1 MQAFVNINSQKFL
14 LNGIPYYKN
23 FMPFVINNKL
33 KVVNVY
39 DSKLQLFDF
48 EDFGNVSVN
57 GNTFGSIALLVSALL
72 PTIFTRDTLGSG
84 SSTQLNEIIT
94 APPIV
99 RIGTTNTFSFP
110 IGYTWRYDNA
120 LYANTA
126 IINRTIAPATE
137 GFKRI
142 DIAVVDTFNNIVI
155 VQGVAS
161 EDVAVEPSPL
171 PNTLRLTAFSV
182 NGDVVS
188 EPTTPVVGVYVEKA
202 EFFQKLIS
210 GTGSVSVVLDTQETN
225 FRIISDDITMIE
237 GTSPTSG
244 YLSQYLREDKLLS
257 FINKTA
263 NPIVFKHSL
272 EANNFRLPNGAN
284 LTVQPNELIR
294 FRLAKDDVSPCYE
307 FDSLSR
313 VGSTNEFR
321 TYRTDDAGLETVLEV
336 SDLEKYIDN
345 VFGSDIILTAGL
357 FPVNGELVIKNSIGA
372 PIEMFGIAN
381 PETGDLPTING
392 NVIDEFTPFMIE
404 PYAIATLKKVSQE
417 DFMNENWILTYEF
430 ENVPSSGPTSTDF
443 LVEGSTNLYFTDA
456 RALAAVPNAT
466 PSTAGKS
473 KLYANL
479 TSTNTDGAVR
489 QKEVV
494 ERFNSIGLQLS
505 NYDTLLSFNNLRQ
518 TTDRSY
524 VYLFDHFTGIGLDN
538 GYTQNSGNGGNA
550 SVGENR
556 TGAKGVSV
564 VHTGTSSATGQGA
577 LIIGNVN
584 FPPIIIGQGQFYFRT
599 RIQIPVLSD
608 GSQTFY
614 AQEGFLCNN
623 FRFNPSGSMMFM
635 YDQSGAFAAGANAGS
650 PNWKCVTNNGT
661 SRTFSITSIPVI
673 AGTWYE
679 LLIIVNAAGTQVD
692 FYIDGNLQFSHTTN
706 IPTIPCFIHHSI
718 VKTVGNSQRETV
730 RDWVQYQH
738 N

>member
-1 MQAFVNINSQKFL
+1 MSDKRLSQLDPLENVPNDALLYVVYNAESYRTTKQKLLASIENRITAIGTITHADLTTVFGAGFSWIINGVSKTNASSITKNLTAAATGYQKVAIAVL
-14 LNGIPYYKN
+14 NASNGID
-23 FMPFVINNKL
+23 
-33 KVVNVY
+33 VVYGTEV
-39 DSKLQLFDF
+39 
-48 EDFGNVSVN
+48 
-57 GNTFGSIALLVSALL
+57 
-72 PTIFTRDTLGSG
+72 
-84 SSTQLNEIIT
+84 EIGET
-94 APPIV
+94 MV
-99 RIGTTNTFSFP
+99 Q
-110 IGYTWRYDNA
+110 
-120 LYANTA
+120 
-126 IINRTIAPATE
+126 PATPVNTL
-137 GFKRI
+137 FLTRW
-142 DIAVVDTFNNIVI
+142 DII
-155 VQGVAS
+155 
-161 EDVAVEPSPL
+161 EDVA
-171 PNTLRLTAFSV
+171 
-182 NGDVVS
+182 
-188 EPTTPVVGVYVEKA
+188 TTPTVPEVGTDYVQKA
-202 EFFQKLIS
+202 EFIQKTIS

-225 FRIISDDITMIE
+225 FRIVSDDITMIE

-313 VGSTNEFR
+313 VCSTNEFR
-321 TYRTDDAGLETVLEV
+321 TYRTDDAGLETVLDV

-345 VFGSDIILTAGL
+345 VFGSDFILTAGL

-372 PIEMFGIAN
+372 PIEMFGISN

-430 ENVPSSGPTSTDF
+430 ETVPASGPTSTDF

-466 PSTAGKS
+466 PSTPGKS

-494 ERFNSIGLQLS
+494 ERFNAINLTLGDYNLLLS
-505 NYDTLLSFNNLRQ
+505 NNNLRQ

-538 GYTQNSGNGGNA
+538 GYTQNNANGGNT

-564 VHTGTSSATGQGA
+564 VHTGTSTSTGQGA
-577 LIIGNVN
+577 LIIGNTN
-584 FPPIIIGQGQFYFRT
+584 FPPIIIGQGQFYFRE
-599 RIQIPVLSD
+599 RYQVPILSD
-608 GSQTFY
+608 SSNSYY
-614 AQEGFLCNN
+614 AQEGFLCNGN
-623 FRFNPSGSMMFM
+623 RFNPSGSMMFM
-635 YDQSGAFAAGANAGS
+635 YDEAGSFAAGANAGS

-692 FYIDGNLQFSHTTN
+692 FYIDGSLQFSHTTN
-706 IPTIPCFIHHSI
+706 IPTTPCFINHSI
-718 VKTVGNSQRETV
+718 VKTLGNSQRETI
-730 RDWVQYQH
+730 RDWVQFQH
-738 N
+738 S

>member
-1 MQAFVNINSQKFL
+1 MSDKRLSQLDPLENVPNDALLYVVYNGESYRTTKQKLLASIENRITAIGTITHADLTTVFGAGFSWIINGVSKTNASSITKNLTAAATGYQKVAIAVL
-14 LNGIPYYKN
+14 NASNGID
-23 FMPFVINNKL
+23 
-33 KVVNVY
+33 VVYGTEV
-39 DSKLQLFDF
+39 
-48 EDFGNVSVN
+48 
-57 GNTFGSIALLVSALL
+57 
-72 PTIFTRDTLGSG
+72 
-84 SSTQLNEIIT
+84 EIGET
-94 APPIV
+94 MV
-99 RIGTTNTFSFP
+99 Q
-110 IGYTWRYDNA
+110 
-120 LYANTA
+120 
-126 IINRTIAPATE
+126 PATPVNTL
-137 GFKRI
+137 FLTRW
-142 DIAVVDTFNNIVI
+142 DII
-155 VQGVAS
+155 
-161 EDVAVEPSPL
+161 EDVA
-171 PNTLRLTAFSV
+171 
-182 NGDVVS
+182 
-188 EPTTPVVGVYVEKA
+188 TTPTVPEVGTDYVQKA

-225 FRIISDDITMIE
+225 FRIVSDDITMIE

-357 FPVNGELVIKNSIGA
+357 FPVNGELVIKNSIGV

-404 PYAIATLKKVSQE
+404 PYALATLKKVSQE
-417 DFMNENWILTYEF
+417 DFVNENWILTYEF

-466 PSTAGKS
+466 PSAAGKS

-494 ERFNSIGLQLS
+494 EKFNAIDL
-505 NYDTLLSFNNLRQ
+505 TLGDYNLLLINNNLRQ

-538 GYTQNSGNGGNA
+538 GYTQNNANGGNT
-550 SVGENR
+550 SIGENR
-556 TGAKGVSV
+556 TGAKGVSI
-564 VHTGTSSATGQGA
+564 VHTGTSTSTGQGA
-577 LIIGNVN
+577 LIIGNTN
-584 FPPIIIGQGQFYFRT
+584 FPPIIIGQGQFYFRA
-599 RIQIPVLSD
+599 RVQIPVLSD

-614 AQEGFLCNN
+614 AQEGFLCNGN
-623 FRFNPSGSMMFM
+623 RFNPTGSMMFM
-635 YDQSGAFAAGANAGS
+635 YDQSGAFAFGANAGS

-692 FYIDGNLQFSHTTN
+692 FYIDGNLQASHTTN

-718 VKTVGNSQRETV
+718 VKTLGNSQRETI
-730 RDWVQYQH
+730 RDWVQFQH
-738 N
+738 S

>member
-1 MQAFVNINSQKFL
+1 MSDKRLSQLDPLENVPNDALLYVVYNGESYRTTKQKLLASIENRITAIGTITHADLTTVFGAGFSWIINGVSKTNASSITKNLTAAATGYQKVAIAVL
-14 LNGIPYYKN
+14 NASNGID
-23 FMPFVINNKL
+23 
-33 KVVNVY
+33 VVYGTEV
-39 DSKLQLFDF
+39 
-48 EDFGNVSVN
+48 
-57 GNTFGSIALLVSALL
+57 
-72 PTIFTRDTLGSG
+72 
-84 SSTQLNEIIT
+84 EIGET
-94 APPIV
+94 MV
-99 RIGTTNTFSFP
+99 Q
-110 IGYTWRYDNA
+110 
-120 LYANTA
+120 
-126 IINRTIAPATE
+126 PATPVNTL
-137 GFKRI
+137 FLTRW
-142 DIAVVDTFNNIVI
+142 DII
-155 VQGVAS
+155 
-161 EDVAVEPSPL
+161 EDVA
-171 PNTLRLTAFSV
+171 
-182 NGDVVS
+182 
-188 EPTTPVVGVYVEKA
+188 TTPTVPEVGTDYVQKA
-202 EFFQKLIS
+202 EFIQKTIS

-225 FRIISDDITMIE
+225 FRIVSDDITMIE

-313 VGSTNEFR
+313 VCSTNEFR
-321 TYRTDDAGLETVLEV
+321 TYRTDDAGLETVLDV

-345 VFGSDIILTAGL
+345 VFGSDFILTAGL

-430 ENVPSSGPTSTDF
+430 ETVPASGPTSTDF

-466 PSTAGKS
+466 PSTPGKS

-494 ERFNSIGLQLS
+494 EKFNAIDL
-505 NYDTLLSFNNLRQ
+505 TLGDYNLLLINNNLRQ

-538 GYTQNSGNGGNA
+538 GYTQNNANGGNT

-564 VHTGTSSATGQGA
+564 VHTGTSTSTGQGA
-577 LIIGNVN
+577 LIIGNTN
-584 FPPIIIGQGQFYFRT
+584 FPPIIIGQGQFYFRE
-599 RIQIPVLSD
+599 RYQVPILSD
-608 GSQTFY
+608 SSNSYY
-614 AQEGFLCNN
+614 AQEGFLCNGN
-623 FRFNPSGSMMFM
+623 RFNPSGSMMFM
-635 YDQSGAFAAGANAGS
+635 YDEAGSFAAGANAGS

-706 IPTIPCFIHHSI
+706 IPTTPCFIHHSI
-718 VKTVGNSQRETV
+718 VKTVGNTQRETV

-738 N
+738 S

>member
-1 MQAFVNINSQKFL
+1 MPVVNPFPLNIPLKVNSPELLAFFQQYGIDKYLSAEEINKIKLGLDFLYENVTGVPLDGLATKGTITRAANVFTFSVGFSGPIIGVTYANAVPVNIT
-14 LNGIPYYKN
+14 IP
-23 FMPFVINNKL
+23 
-33 KVVNVY
+33 
-39 DSKLQLFDF
+39 
-48 EDFGNVSVN
+48 
-57 GNTFGSIALLVSALL
+57 SA
-72 PTIFTRDTLGSG
+72 
-84 SSTQLNEIIT
+84 
-94 APPIV
+94 AP
-99 RIGTTNTFSFP
+99 
-110 IGYTWRYDNA
+110 
-120 LYANTA
+120 
-126 IINRTIAPATE
+126 
-137 GFKRI
+137 GFYRI
-142 DIAVVDTFNNIVI
+142 DYAVLNTSNNIVR
-155 VQGVAS
+155 VAGTPS
-161 EDVAVEPSPL
+161 NEIALEPDL
-171 PNTLRLTAFSV
+171 PANTIFITKWLIFGEV
-182 NGDVVS
+182 IS

-210 GTGSVSVVLDTQETN
+210 GSGEVSVVLDTQETN
-225 FRIISDDITMIE
+225 FRIVSDDITMIE
-237 GTSPTSG
+237 GTSPTSV
-244 YLSQYLREDKLLS
+244 YLSQFLREDKLLS

-272 EANNFRLPNGAN
+272 EANNFRLPNAAN

-321 TYRTDDAGLETVLEV
+321 TYRTDEAGLETVLDV

-345 VFGSDIILTAGL
+345 VFGSDFILTAGL

-430 ENVPSSGPTSTDF
+430 ETVPASGPTSTDF

-466 PSTAGKS
+466 PSTPGKS

-494 ERFNSIGLQLS
+494 ERFNAINL
-505 NYDTLLSFNNLRQ
+505 TLAEYNLLLNNNNLRQ
-518 TTDRSY
+518 STDRTL

-538 GYTQNSGNGGNA
+538 GYTQNNANGGNT

-564 VHTGTSSATGQGA
+564 VRTGTSSATGLGA
-577 LIIGNVN
+577 LIIGNTN
-584 FPPIIIGQGQFYFRT
+584 LPPIIIGQGQFYFRT

-614 AQEGFLCNN
+614 AQEGFLCN
-623 FRFNPSGSMMFM
+623 FFHFNPSGSIMFM

-650 PNWKCVTNNGT
+650 PNWKCVTNNGV

-692 FYIDGNLQFSHTTN
+692 FYIDGNLQASHTTN
-706 IPTIPCFIHHSI
+706 IPTIPCFINHSI
-718 VKTVGNSQRETV
+718 IKTLGNSQRETV

-738 N
+738 S